1 MQKNSNGWKN
11 SFTGSN
17 LFNYLKNEMIIHKCS
32 FEKAQKHIKK
42 KVLNDPDEIKKK
54 YNVNTKL
61 MHGYEIFYRN

>member
-1 MQKNSNGWKN
+1 
-11 SFTGSN
+11 
-17 LFNYLKNEMIIHKCS
+17 MIIHKCS